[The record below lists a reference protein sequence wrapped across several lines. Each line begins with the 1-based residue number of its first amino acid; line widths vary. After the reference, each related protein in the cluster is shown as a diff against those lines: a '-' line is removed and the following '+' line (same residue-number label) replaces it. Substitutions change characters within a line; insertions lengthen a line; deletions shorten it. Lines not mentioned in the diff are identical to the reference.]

1 MNSKWMKHLQVR
13 PETIKRLEEK
23 HRRNCLHID
32 LGNDFL
38 DMTLEAQATKARKR
52 QVGLQQMEK
61 LLHSK
66 GNNQQSERQP
76 MKWEKIFV
84 HHTSDNKI
92 VSKIYKE
99 FKQLCSKET
108 TQLKVGKGCE

>member
-52 QVGLQQMEK
+52 QVGLQQTEK

-66 GNNQQSERQP
+66 GNNQQSEKATCG
-76 MKWEKIFV
+76 MGENNI
-84 HHTSDNKI
+84 SDKKLM
-92 VSKIYKE
+92 SKIYKDLTKLE
-99 FKQLCSKET
+99 RK
-108 TQLKVGKGCE
+108 